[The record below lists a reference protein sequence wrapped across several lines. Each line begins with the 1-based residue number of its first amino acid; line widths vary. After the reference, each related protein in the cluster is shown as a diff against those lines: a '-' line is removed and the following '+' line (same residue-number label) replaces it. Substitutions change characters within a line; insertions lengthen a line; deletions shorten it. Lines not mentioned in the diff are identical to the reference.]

1 VGSFY
6 FEQGKLKLIN
16 SRKFLG
22 FFGEEL
28 AGRFTVDS
36 SYIFG
41 IKCEVGL
48 RASPVLF
55 DEIE

>member
-22 FFGEEL
+22 LFGEEL

-41 IKCEVGL
+41 IEFEVCL